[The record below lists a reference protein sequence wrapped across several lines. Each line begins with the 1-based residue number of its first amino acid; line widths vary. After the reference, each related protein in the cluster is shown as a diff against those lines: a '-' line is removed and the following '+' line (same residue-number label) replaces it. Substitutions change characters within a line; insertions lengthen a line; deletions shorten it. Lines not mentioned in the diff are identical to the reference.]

1 MSNKVLLINPSYTP
15 SYGGSKGAIV
25 NPIFPTL
32 GLATIAAT
40 ALQRGHKV
48 EILDLCWRAY
58 DYELVRNRI
67 LQSKPDIIGIT
78 ATTPLMNQL
87 RDISVLAKDISK
99 NILVVGGGSH
109 PSALPEET
117 LRESM
122 LDAVLAGEADYS
134 FADICDGNTL
144 ADIPGLFCRDNN
156 DNIFST
162 GTRTPIANLDELP
175 MPAWHIYNIADYKR
189 MSRLIAKKSPATMV
203 EFSRGCVF
211 RCDYCASKI
220 TLALGYRKK
229 SPARCA
235 EEVKQMYK
243 LGFREFM
250 LADDIFTS
258 DQKWAKQVCDAI
270 SNTGVDMPW
279 TCTNGIRV
287 ESADDELFQSMRRSG
302 CYRVSFGFESGND
315 KVLKAFGKGGK
326 ATIKQAHKAVRMCRA
341 AGIDVNGWFM
351 VGLSADTEETME
363 DTIKFARSIPLD
375 MMKCAITVAFP
386 GTAMFNNYVEKE
398 LIRSFNWDDYMCY
411 TAKDLFAHEHL
422 SFDAIQRYMNK
433 FYRRCILFNPSFIMR
448 RFLRGIRTGEFFW
461 DAYYGIKLFLLPST
475 GNAKTNYYAPER
487 WPKWNF
493 KRRPP
498 EPAYYQIVK
507 KTQIRQKTI

>member
-1 MSNKVLLINPSYTP
+1 
-15 SYGGSKGAIV
+15 
-25 NPIFPTL
+25 
-32 GLATIAAT
+32 
-40 ALQRGHKV
+40 
-48 EILDLCWRAY
+48 
-58 DYELVRNRI
+58 
-67 LQSKPDIIGIT
+67 
-78 ATTPLMNQL
+78 
-87 RDISVLAKDISK
+87 
-99 NILVVGGGSH
+99 
-109 PSALPEET
+109 
-117 LRESM
+117 
-122 LDAVLAGEADYS
+122 
-134 FADICDGNTL
+134 
-144 ADIPGLFCRDNN
+144 
-156 DNIFST
+156 
-162 GTRTPIANLDELP
+162 
-175 MPAWHIYNIADYKR
+175 MPAWHIYNIADYNR
-189 MSRLIAKKSPATMV
+189 TSRLIAKKNPATMV

-229 SPARCA
+229 SPERCA

-270 SNTGVDMPW
+270 SNVGVDMPW

-375 MMKCAITVAFP
+375 MMKCAITIAFP

-422 SFDAIQRYMNK
+422 SYDAIQRYMNK
-433 FYRRCILFNPSFIMR
+433 F
-448 RFLRGIRTGEFFW
+448 
-461 DAYYGIKLFLLPST
+461 LPSL
-475 GNAKTNYYAPER
+475 Y
-487 WPKWNF
+487 
-493 KRRPP
+493 
-498 EPAYYQIVK
+498 
-507 KTQIRQKTI
+507 TI

>member
-1 MSNKVLLINPSYTP
+1 MPNKVLLINPSYTP

-48 EILDLCWRAY
+48 EILDLCWRPY

-144 ADIPGLFCRDNN
+144 ADIPGLFYRDNN
-156 DNIFST
+156 DKIFST
-162 GTRTPIANLDELP
+162 GIRTPIANLDELP
-175 MPAWHIYNIADYKR
+175 MPAWHIYNIADYKGT
-189 MSRLIAKKSPATMV
+189 SRLIAKKRPATMV

-229 SPARCA
+229 SPERCA

-341 AGIDVNGWFM
+341 AGIDANGWFM

-363 DTIKFARSIPLD
+363 DTIEFARSIPLD
-375 MMKCAITVAFP
+375 MMKCAITIAFP

-411 TAKDLFAHEHL
+411 TDKDLFAHEHL
-422 SFDAIQRYMNK
+422 SYDSIKLYMDK
-433 FYRRCILFNPSFIMR
+433 FYRRCILFNPGFIMR

-461 DAYYGIKLFLLPST
+461 DAYYGLKLFLLPST
-475 GNAKTNYYAPER
+475 GNEKTNYYAPER

-507 KTQIRQKTI
+507 KNQIKQKTI